1 MDHERA
7 FELIPGYL
15 DGELSLSE
23 ALDFERHLAD
33 CELCQ
38 EALAQQQLASS
49 HIAQAH
55 LRVETPRDLTRRI
68 EASLSKRKSIWQR
81 LAGMLH
87 QSGATGPFAW
97 APVGAVALSALVL
110 SWSAGLYLSVPSSEN
125 RLSEE
130 LVDSHIRSL
139 QANHLSDVISTDRH
153 TVKPWF
159 NGKLDY
165 TPPVVDLAQQGYPL
179 IGGRLDLVKG
189 KPVSVMVYR
198 YKLHPIN
205 LYVWPG
211 TDAGSVPRVTE
222 RNGYHLAH
230 WSAAG
235 MDFWAVTDAGEG
247 ELKDFVSDLRM
258 HTPS

>member
-1 MDHERA
+1 MA
-7 FELIPGYL
+7 I
-15 DGELSLSE
+15 
-23 ALDFERHLAD
+23 
-33 CELCQ
+33 
-38 EALAQQQLASS
+38 
-49 HIAQAH
+49 
-55 LRVETPRDLTRRI
+55 
-68 EASLSKRKSIWQR
+68 
-81 LAGMLH
+81 
-87 QSGATGPFAW
+87 
-97 APVGAVALSALVL
+97 SALVL

-130 LVDSHIRSL
+130 LVDNHIRSL

-179 IGGRLDLVKG
+179 IGGRLDLVNG

-211 TDAGSVPRVTE
+211 RDAGSVPHVTE
-222 RNGYHLAH
+222 QNGYHLAH

-235 MDFWAVTDAGEG
+235 MDFWAVTDAGED
-247 ELKDFVSDLRM
+247 ELKGFVSDLRM
-258 HTPS
+258 RTSS